1 MKPEEWCATKL
12 GKRRGRTLRMKEAF
26 FEWSMQRFAP
36 VRKKLKMLK
45 SSVKT
50 NSRKKETG

>member
-1 MKPEEWCATKL
+1 MKPEGWCATKL
-12 GKRRGRTLRMKEAF
+12 GKRRGHTLRMKEASSV
-26 FEWSMQRFAP
+26 WSMQRFAP

-45 SSVKT
+45 SSAKT